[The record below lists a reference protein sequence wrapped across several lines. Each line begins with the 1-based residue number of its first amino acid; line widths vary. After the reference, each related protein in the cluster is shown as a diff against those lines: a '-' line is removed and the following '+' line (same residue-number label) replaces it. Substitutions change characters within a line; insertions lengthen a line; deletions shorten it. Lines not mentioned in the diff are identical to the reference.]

1 MWLLACFDRFMLF
14 VTELRQALRTLTRS
28 PGFFALTVATLALG
42 IGANT
47 ALFSV
52 ANSVL
57 WRPLP
62 FPEPERLVL
71 ITEQNVK
78 KPGPPREASSANFE
92 QWRRRAKS
100 FESIAAF
107 EWPRRRTISGTGFA
121 ERVAVSPISD
131 GYFETLGVRPA
142 LGRIFDG
149 DEPEIILSDR
159 LWQRVFDSASD
170 VLGRAVKIDGELY
183 TVTGVMPRDFRH
195 DVMADPDVFVH
206 LNGKS
211 ESLAV
216 IGRLRAGVTAREA
229 SVEMRDISAYLE
241 RESPLANANWVAAVE
256 NLRVAFT
263 KFSEGKVR
271 LFLGFG
277 GLVLLIACANVAA
290 LLLVRFVARQRE
302 FALRMALGANR
313 RTLLRHALPG
323 GVGGAILAAWGVA
336 AIQKFMPPDT
346 MVRSENISMDLMAMA
361 SVLAVSLLATFLFG
375 MIPAAMGARSDVE
388 TELRE
393 GSHSV
398 SASPRARRRIAVLMG
413 VEVTLAVVL
422 LFGAGLFVSSYY
434 RLQRVEL
441 GFDTRDV
448 LSMRISPGAKQRAN
462 ADARR
467 AFYRQAIEKVTSVAG
482 VHEAAVANGMPLDYP
497 AGVALSTPDRPHPA
511 SGEEHSSLARIVSP
525 GFFHVMGMTL
535 LQGRWFTE
543 QDSETA
549 PRVGIVNENLAREM
563 FGTQNPVGKDVL
575 VISGDSAIP
584 VGTVRIVGL
593 ARNVKELGQDE
604 VPFAD
609 IYLPFAQN
617 PSASTYVFAKADAS
631 STPLIRW
638 EVRGLDP
645 EDAVFDLKTLDEYV
659 YASLRGAR
667 FNLTLVSAFAAFA
680 VLLAC
685 VGIYG
690 AIAFSVAQRTRE
702 FGLRMALGARPRSIL
717 WETLLHTG
725 KLALAGSGAGI
736 VIALALGEMMK
747 STLYLVPHEHSGLIY
762 GVGIR
767 DPASFAAAIGLV
779 LLLAVM
785 AGIAP
790 ARRAARVSP
799 LTALRG
805 E

>member
-1 MWLLACFDRFMLF
+1 MLF
-14 VTELRQALRTLTRS
+14 ITDLRQALRTLTRN
-28 PGFFALTVATLALG
+28 PGFFALTIATLMLG

-71 ITEQNVK
+71 INEQNIK
-78 KPGPPREASSANFE
+78 KPGPPRQVTSANFE
-92 QWRRRAKS
+92 EWRRRARS

-121 ERVAVSPISD
+121 ERVAVSAISD

-142 LGRIFDG
+142 LGRVLTG
-149 DEPEIILSDR
+149 NERGLVLSDR
-159 LWQRVFDSASD
+159 LWRRVFDSSD
-170 VLGRAVKIDGELY
+170 VLGLVVKIDGEAY
-183 TVTGVMPRDFRH
+183 TVTGVMPRNFRH
-195 DVMADPDVFVH
+195 DVMADPDLFVR
-206 LNGKS
+206 LDRES

-216 IGRLRAGVTAREA
+216 IGRLRGGVSAREA
-229 SVEMRDISAYLE
+229 SAGMREISAELA
-241 RESPLANANWVAAVE
+241 RESPQANANWVATVE

-263 KFSEGKVR
+263 KFSAGKVR

-277 GLVLLIACANVAA
+277 GFVLLIACANVAA
-290 LLLVRFVARQRE
+290 LFLVRFVARQKE

-313 RTLLRHALPG
+313 RRLLRHALAESVWIAFPG

-336 AIQKFMPPDT
+336 AIQKFMPPGT
-346 MVRSENISMDLMAMA
+346 MVRSENISLDLTAMV

-375 MIPAAMGARSDVE
+375 LIPAAMGARADVE
-388 TELRE
+388 TALRE
-393 GSHSV
+393 GSYSV
-398 SASPRARRRIAVLMG
+398 SASPRARRRIAMLMG

-462 ADARR
+462 ADTMR
-467 AFYRQAIEKVTSVAG
+467 AFYREAIEKVKGVAG
-482 VHEAAVANGMPLDYP
+482 VREATVANGMPLDYP
-497 AGVALSTPDRPHPA
+497 AGVSLSTPDRPHPA

-535 LQGRWFTE
+535 LQGRWFME

-563 FGTQNPVGKDVL
+563 FGAENPVGKDVL
-575 VISGDSAIP
+575 VTRGDSAIP
-584 VGTVRIVGL
+584 VGTMRIVGL
-593 ARNVKELGQDE
+593 ARNVKELGQEE

-617 PSASTYVFAKADAS
+617 PSASIYVFAKADAS
-631 STPLIRW
+631 AGALIRK
-638 EVRGLDP
+638 EVSSLDP
-645 EDAVFDLKTLDEYV
+645 EDAVFDLKRLDEYV

-667 FNLTLVSAFAAFA
+667 FNLVLVGVFAGFA
-680 VLLAC
+680 VLLAG

-690 AIAFSVAQRTRE
+690 AISFSVAQRTRE
-702 FGLRMALGARPRSIL
+702 FGLRMALGAPPRSIL
-717 WETLLHTG
+717 WDTLLQTAR
-725 KLALAGSGAGI
+725 LALAGSGAGV
-736 VIALALGEMMK
+736 VIAVGLGEMMK
-747 STLYLVPHEHSGLIY
+747 SALYMAPHEHSGLIY

-767 DPASFAAAIGLV
+767 DPSSFAAAIGLALV
-779 LLLAVM
+779 LAAV

-790 ARRAARVSP
+790 AGRAARVSP
-799 LTALRG
+799 LMALRG